1 MTPRPSMRAP
11 TATVALLSALLLL
24 GGWFRVHD
32 LDDKLVWH
40 DEIATVHMVAG
51 YSIDE
56 WKAALYTGEV
66 VDVAAVQS
74 FQRLNR
80 DRSVLDAVQELAQHD
95 PQHPPTYYVLAAA
108 WVRLVGEG
116 IGRLRSLSVLA
127 SLLGLG
133 AMYLLSW
140 ELSMS
145 RRVAWTGTA
154 ALAVSPFFVL
164 YAQEAREYSLW
175 TTAILASNALLLRAI
190 RLTEAA
196 PDRIPRGPWAAYG
209 LLTVAS
215 LYTSFSSA
223 AVILGQVL
231 FIILRERGRPN
242 RVSLSAAGTLAI
254 AALGFLP
261 WALNLARNYET
272 FAISMRWSKEI
283 VIPTTSLLRILALN
297 VSRPFV
303 DFWADLETAPA
314 WIGVLAAVALC
325 VWAVV
330 CLCREAPWER
340 VLLIL
345 CVLILPTAIHL
356 VPDLLFGGIR
366 SLSTRYLTP
375 SLLML
380 LVAVAWLLGAPGR
393 RPQVAAVLAAAV
405 FGVMIASCWNNAR
418 QEATWAKGVSQSL
431 PEVARVL
438 NASDRPLLV
447 GGIEIHSPGNL
458 LALSTRLDPGTKM
471 QLLRIADERAYTLAD
486 HDGDIFFMGPNVLLR
501 ARLEEREQ
509 VRFELLVED
518 LFLQLWRAHPAGS

>member
-1 MTPRPSMRAP
+1 MRAS
-11 TATVALLSALLLL
+11 TTTVVLLSVLLLL

-32 LDDKLVWH
+32 LGEKLVWH

-66 VDVAAVQS
+66 VDVSEVQR
-74 FQRLNR
+74 FQKLNR
-80 DRSVLDAVQELAQHD
+80 DRSVMDIVQELATHD
-95 PQHPPTYYVLAAA
+95 PQHPPVYYVLVAV
-108 WVRLVGEG
+108 WGRVVGEG
-116 IGRLRSLSVLA
+116 IGQIRMLSVLG
-127 SLLGLG
+127 SLLGLW
-133 AMYLLSW
+133 AMYALCW
-140 ELSMS
+140 ELSLS
-145 RRVAWTGTA
+145 RRVAWMGTA

-175 TTAILASNALLLRAI
+175 ATVILASNAALLRAI
-190 RLTEAA
+190 RKTEAA
-196 PDRIPRGPWAAYG
+196 PDKIPRASWAGYG

-215 LYTSFSSA
+215 LYTSFASA

-254 AALGFLP
+254 SALGFLP
-261 WALNLARNYET
+261 WALNLLRNYET
-272 FAISMRWSKEI
+272 FAVSMKWSKEI
-283 VIPTTSLLRILALN
+283 VIPTSSLLRIFALN
-297 VSRPFV
+297 LSRPFV
-303 DFWADLETAPA
+303 DFWADLETVSA

-325 VWAVV
+325 LWAVV
-330 CLCREAPWER
+330 TLCREAPWER
-340 VLLIL
+340 LALIL

-380 LVAVAWLLGAPGR
+380 LVALAWLLGAPQR
-393 RPQVAAVLAAAV
+393 RPKLASGLSAAV
-405 FGVMIASCWNNAR
+405 FAVMIASCWHNDR
-418 QEATWAKGVSQSL
+418 QEATWAKGVSYSL

-458 LALSTRLDPGTKM
+458 LALSTRLDSGTKM
-471 QLLRIADERAYTLAD
+471 QFLRIADERAYELAE

-501 ARLEEREQ
+501 ARLEELEQ

-518 LFLQLWRAHPAGS
+518 LFLQLWKAHPAPKAR